1 MGGGEQGRANADANT
16 QDTTL
21 LVFHAWQPVGNVN
34 GSTQPHT
41 PHLHAPHLRTPAR
54 ARTHTPIRCTN
65 HHTPHSYTHTQ
76 LIHTTPPLPPRPPR
90 PPAPPRTHTHV
101 SDALALLAMPGIAG
115 RPPPGARFSVTIP
128 GVPAGP
134 ARCPTRAWGEVSSC
148 ISPPC
153 RPWNR
158 RNGLGRSIPSADTS
172 ADAASRRAERRV
184 ARQDVMG
191 GAEDGIRCV
200 PASRFASWL
209 PPVVDQR

>member
-1 MGGGEQGRANADANT
+1 MEEVGGGDHRRANADANT
-16 QDTTL
+16 QDTIPYSYSVSATS
-21 LVFHAWQPVGNVN
+21 GNQWAMERQHTN
-34 GSTQPHT
+34 TDHTDTRLSCPHT
-41 PHLHAPHLRTPAR
+41 NTLHKPPHPAR
-54 ARTHTPIRCTN
+54 IHAHTHA
-65 HHTPHSYTHTQ
+65 Q
-76 LIHTTPPLPPRPPR
+76 LIHTTPTLPPRPRHQPR
-90 PPAPPRTHTHV
+90 RPAHTHV

-172 ADAASRRAERRV
+172 ADAASRRAERRT
-184 ARQDVMG
+184 ARQDVMVC
-191 GAEDGIRCV
+191 AEDEIRVRPCFL
-200 PASRFASWL
+200 A
-209 PPVVDQR
+209 